1 MKYIFSRGSSFYF
14 TLCMAALG
22 LLCLPSCFGKNADNL
37 VKENA
42 PTVAEQPEAP
52 ESETQPANPESET
65 QPADSADEA
74 SQKADEP
81 AEAESPKE
89 EAQPAPEETKPAPEE
104 AKPAQ
109 QVKADP
115 QQVQDAIQKAAALR
129 EQNQYDEALR
139 LLYETELKSGPS
151 DELWAAYDETIKNH
165 PNLNAEPIKM
175 TIGEDLTGLKRI
187 GGGSSLVYKFYKDG
201 ETIAAYKPFQKR
213 YQSNYRSEI
222 AAYKLCPKM
231 KCGFNIPIN
240 LPVYF
245 DYNDFSKI
253 YSRNPANLKS
263 EFEEIIPTRLPDGT
277 TRIDGTR
284 KEWIKDFAEYPIE
297 FSNIWQPWLNPG
309 TARDDL
315 QKPASD
321 LIPIIAKRHKR
332 GEKYAQR
339 LAPHLEN
346 LSQYDLARQISNLL
360 VFDYLINNWDR
371 FSGSPTLYGV
381 NCQFANGRF
390 MSIDNGAGFS
400 QTPHE
405 KPNKWFHSISRFS
418 KTTYLAIKNF
428 DENEMRD
435 YLFPNATEF
444 EQDKFKTF
452 WNLRQKYLDYV
463 QECIDKN
470 GEAETFFFE

>member
-1 MKYIFSRGSSFYF
+1 MKIFSSSGLSFCR
-14 TLCMAALG
+14 TLGTALTI
-22 LLCLPSCFGKNADNL
+22 LLCLPSCFGKTTTEPDNPQTA
-37 VKENA
+37 VEN
-42 PTVAEQPEAP
+42 
-52 ESETQPANPESET
+52 TQPQTDNT
-65 QPADSADEA
+65 QADQAQADPD
-74 SQKADEP
+74 SHNQPQAD
-81 AEAESPKE
+81 
-89 EAQPAPEETKPAPEE
+89 AQPAPQNADDAKEDSPKDDKEAAQPAKTPN
-104 AKPAQ
+104 
-109 QVKADP
+109 ADLP
-115 QQVQDAIQKAAALR
+115 DIKESITKAAELR

-151 DELWAAYDETIKNH
+151 EELWAAYDETIKKH
-165 PNLNAEPIKM
+165 PKLNAEPAQMI
-175 TIGEDLTGLKRI
+175 IGEDLTGLKRI

-231 KCGFNIPIN
+231 KCGFDIPVNI
-240 LPVYF
+240 PVYF

-263 EFEEIIPTRLPDGT
+263 EFEEIIPTRLPDGK

-284 KEWIKDFAEYPIE
+284 KDWIKDFAEFPIE
-297 FSNIWQPWLNPG
+297 FSNIWKPWLNPG
-309 TARDDL
+309 TTRDEL

-321 LIPIIAKRHKR
+321 LIPTIAKRHKR
-332 GEKYAQR
+332 GDKYAQR

-346 LSQYDLARQISNLL
+346 LSQYDLARQISNML

-381 NCQFANGRF
+381 NSQFANGRF

-405 KPNKWFHSISRFS
+405 KPNKWLHTISRFS
-418 KTTYLAIKNF
+418 KTTFLAIKNF

-435 YLFPNATEF
+435 YLFPNASQF

-452 WNLRQKYLDYV
+452 WSLRQKYLDYV

-470 GEAETFFFE
+470 GEEETFFFE